1 MPRKEETQKDKE
13 IKEQLIKELKKNSR
27 ISIEELKKK
36 LNLKTKRKIIRIL
49 KEIKKDYVFTIID
62 KSSNIYFYLDLMD
75 WFDTLEDEIKRSI
88 RRSRISKDIK
98 EIKEKIK
105 KKKTRRLLRNKKFY
119 GLII

>member
-1 MPRKEETQKDKE
+1 MDIKEKRKELRFKE
-13 IKEQLIKELKKNSR
+13 KVELIIKELKKNSR

-36 LNLKTKRKIIRIL
+36 FNFRTKTILNCI

-105 KKKTRRLLRNKKFY
+105 KKRTRRLLRNKKF
-119 GLII
+119 